1 MAFKKDSKIKS
12 NFTKI
17 TIGLASPEEI
27 LESSFG
33 EVTKPETIN
42 YRTYKPERD
51 GLFCERIFGPTKDYE
66 CACGKYKRI
75 RYKGIVCDRC
85 GVEVTEKKVRRE
97 RTGHIELVVPV
108 AHIWYFRSLPNKI
121 GYLLG
126 MPTKKLDA
134 IIYYERYVVIQPGP
148 LAGKKDADGNPLL
161 GSQAY
166 DLLSE
171 DEYNDLLDNY
181 ISPENEYLEELRF
194 ALEGGSI
201 TPRERRFLNK
211 IRSLLGISE
220 ARGAELE
227 SSLKKRRLFV
237 SYSRSDK
244 EKVMDFLQLIERETG
259 ESCWMDLTG
268 IESGSQ
274 FEETIIKAIDD
285 SEIVL
290 FMMSDNSV
298 ASPWTKREVYYAES
312 EGKKIVPISL
322 DGKGM
327 RGWFKFHF
335 AHIDCIDSSSRD
347 QVKKLISNIKSWL
360 S

>member
-1 MAFKKDSKIKS
+1 MSKARVLQLIGKKETMMASAVMADDLGIPYSKASSMVKKYINGDRYFLLNAYGALDEDESVS
-12 NFTKI
+12 
-17 TIGLASPEEI
+17 ASPKKK
-27 LESSFG
+27 SSRSS
-33 EVTKPETIN
+33 VAPA
-42 YRTYKPERD
+42 P
-51 GLFCERIFGPTKDYE
+51 PTAPK
-66 CACGKYKRI
+66 ASGTSTSTR
-75 RYKGIVCDRC
+75 
-85 GVEVTEKKVRRE
+85 
-97 RTGHIELVVPV
+97 
-108 AHIWYFRSLPNKI
+108 A
-121 GYLLG
+121 
-126 MPTKKLDA
+126 
-134 IIYYERYVVIQPGP
+134 
-148 LAGKKDADGNPLL
+148 
-161 GSQAY
+161 SQTTA
-166 DLLSE
+166 
-171 DEYNDLLDNY
+171 
-181 ISPENEYLEELRF
+181 ENEYLEELRF

-347 QVKKLISNIKSWL
+347 QVKKLVSNIKSWL